1 MRTSTKGILPST
13 NAVFTPPGKFQ
24 AAQSTVLGTVEGLL
38 AWYLG
43 DQTQV
48 KQVAL
53 GKDLGSVVV
62 EA

>member
-1 MRTSTKGILPST
+1 MRTNTKGILPST
-13 NAVFTPPGKFQ
+13 NIVFTPLGKFQ

-38 AWYLG
+38 AWHLG

-53 GKDLGSVVV
+53 GKDVVSSVV
-62 EA
+62 ES